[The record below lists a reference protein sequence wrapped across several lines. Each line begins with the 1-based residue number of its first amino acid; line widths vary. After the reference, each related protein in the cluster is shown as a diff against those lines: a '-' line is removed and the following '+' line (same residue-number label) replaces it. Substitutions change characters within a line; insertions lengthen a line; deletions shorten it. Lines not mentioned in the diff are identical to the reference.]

1 MCEGPAKEGTCVQVG
16 QGSSKTWASSNQGL
30 LQTEAPQDRNIAVAS
45 RQVLTLL
52 TIVAPAFLL
61 KGESDPL
68 ILCAALGLHFLWS
81 KQLEIHV
88 CCLSLILQL
97 GCIFK
102 GSQS

>member
-1 MCEGPAKEGTCVQVG
+1 MCEGPAKEGGCVQAG

-30 LQTEAPQDRNIAVAS
+30 LQTEAPPDRNIAVAS

-68 ILCAALGLHFLWS
+68 ILCAALWS

-88 CCLSLILQL
+88 CCLSLIPQL